1 MTQEIK
7 LYGFKN
13 RDRETSNQFET
24 FGALNQLSRSWEHY
38 YQTQY
43 KPQCIPQ
50 SHWNFRLIFY
60 KNRLFSS
67 KLYSNSA
74 SSTNTATVTK
84 GNYGNQNWCVPR
96 VCDLCIVFGQN
107 QTPTYQL
114 RCNWKKVIPCP
125 SFYIYEWHKWH
136 RWMGKVLITIINIL
150 FANSIWCNY
159 IFSFFHVS

>member
-1 MTQEIK
+1 MALKTEIVK
-7 LYGFKN
+7 HRTNLRLSAHWINSAVHKN
-13 RDRETSNQFET
+13 TIT
-24 FGALNQLSRSWEHY
+24 K
-38 YQTQY
+38 QY

-67 KLYSNSA
+67 KLYSSSA

-96 VCDLCIVFGQN
+96 VCDLCIVLGQN

-136 RWMGKVLITIINIL
+136 RWMGKVLIIIINIL